1 MARRNSSHAARS
13 TGLYQPTRLAAT
25 GPHGSAPPALRRLD
39 SPESILDL
47 RAFDTLEHSPPHVP
61 PKAIRDF
68 RRKWSSD
75 GVHSGEVRKLL
86 SLNERDERGAAC
98 VLTAPG
104 PPTPPE
110 QDGRRQSRTERAA
123 SVLCAA
129 ARGRAVRREFALVH
143 ATATYLQARGRPRLT
158 TKHTHATHPPCH
170 RPTPQAPTPICLP
183 AYRPAPLQPAAP
195 RKRALDPNHYPNPN
209 QSRVLL
215 HLHECRRK
223 RTDSFRKHGVA
234 LYVENKAYMAGQRG
248 TSG

>member
-1 MARRNSSHAARS
+1 MLLARS
-13 TGLYQPTRLAAT
+13 DFISPPGSRPLAR
-25 GPHGSAPPALRRLD
+25 HGSAPPALRRLD

-47 RAFDTLEHSPPHVP
+47 RAFDTLEQSPPHVP

-68 RRKWSSD
+68 RRKWSSP
-75 GVHSGEVRKLL
+75 GVHSGGVRKLL

-158 TKHTHATHPPCH
+158 TKHTHATHAPCH
-170 RPTPQAPTPICLP
+170 RPTPQAP
-183 AYRPAPLQPAAP
+183 R
-195 RKRALDPNHYPNPN
+195 
-209 QSRVLL
+209 
-215 HLHECRRK
+215 
-223 RTDSFRKHGVA
+223 
-234 LYVENKAYMAGQRG
+234 
-248 TSG
+248 